1 METTADNTTEKL
13 YDGKTFEEKIKSLS
27 PMYAVVCVNPD
38 GTLSGLVE
46 YSFSMDKS
54 PDRVNVFW
62 TSEKRG
68 IDGKKW
74 ATYNSNKANG
84 WFVIELT
91 AEDCPIEV
99 DWLNWLNATYK
110 FTQRNAPFKMREGF
124 DFSEQAKEATIRENY
139 KQKHDAIMEFV
150 SVQNKAEE
158 RYNKKMRAAQE
169 VMDAETAEIRPE
181 IQKLRNKYQAKAK
194 QIAIAKGICPKL
206 PDGRYMNT
214 GNSRITQYGVQLK
227 WTATGL
233 ITYTVPW
240 KELL

>member
-1 METTADNTTEKL
+1 METTAETTTEKL
-13 YDGKTFEEKIKSLS
+13 YDGKTFEEKIQSLS

-46 YSFSMDKS
+46 HSFSMDKS
-54 PDRVNVFW
+54 AERVNVFW

-74 ATYNSNKANG
+74 ATDNSNKANG

-99 DWLNWLNATYK
+99 DWVTWLSATYK
-110 FTQRNAPFKMREGF
+110 FAQRNAPFKLREGF
-124 DFSEQAKEATIRENY
+124 DFSVQAKEATIRENY

-158 RYNKKMRAAQE
+158 RYNEQMRAAQKI
-169 VMDAETAEIRPE
+169 MDAETAEIKPE
-181 IQKLRNKYQAKAK
+181 IKKLRNKYQAKAK

-227 WTATGL
+227 WTAAGI

-240 KELL
+240 KELF

>member
-1 METTADNTTEKL
+1 MEATEQQL
-13 YDGKTFEEKIKSLS
+13 FNGITFEQKIKSLS

-38 GTLSGLVE
+38 ATLSGLVE
-46 YSFSMDKS
+46 HSFSMDKS
-54 PDRVNVFW
+54 ADRVNVFW

-74 ATYNSNKANG
+74 ASDNSNKANG

-99 DWLNWLNATYK
+99 DWLTWLNATYK
-110 FTQRNAPFKMREGF
+110 FTQRNAPFKLREGF
-124 DFSEQAKEATIRENY
+124 DFSEQSKEATIRENY

-158 RYNKKMRAAQE
+158 RYNEKMRAAQKI
-169 VMDAETAEIRPE
+169 MDAETAEIRPE
-181 IQKLRNKYQAKAK
+181 IQKIRNKYQAKAK

-227 WTATGL
+227 WTSAGM

-240 KELL
+240 KELF